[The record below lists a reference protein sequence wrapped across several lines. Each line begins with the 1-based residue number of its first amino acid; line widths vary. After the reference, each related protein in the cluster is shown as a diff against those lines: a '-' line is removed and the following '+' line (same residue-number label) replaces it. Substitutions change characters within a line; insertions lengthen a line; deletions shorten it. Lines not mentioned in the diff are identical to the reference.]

1 MRCLRNLPRICSYS
15 HGSSTQD
22 PKDLGV
28 VHAQRERA
36 SQLVRGMEAFYDSA
50 TFVMTWGDKGHLG
63 EGSLSAHYMGANLVW

>member
-1 MRCLRNLPRICSYS
+1 M
-15 HGSSTQD
+15 
-22 PKDLGV
+22 
-28 VHAQRERA
+28 HAQRERA